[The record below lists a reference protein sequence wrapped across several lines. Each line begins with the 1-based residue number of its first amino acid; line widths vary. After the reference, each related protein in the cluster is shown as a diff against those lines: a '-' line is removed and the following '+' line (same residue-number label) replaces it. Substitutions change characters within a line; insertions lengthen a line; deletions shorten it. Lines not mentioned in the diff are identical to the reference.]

1 MTSLKMKMA
10 IFLAPVVFF
19 AAGYWI
25 GRYVNKRADEPDKAV
40 NAAEGERDANRLENH
55 SSKVSYDNRI
65 RRSKNCS
72 IRDFH
77 SSDVINRT
85 KMILKKQRISAANDF
100 IKNVG
105 IVDEVD
111 QKRIRDSYLEG
122 CTRFV
127 GYNGIRNVYSFKSP
141 DNSIT
146 PCENSIGLK
155 DDYDVSPQLA
165 EDSAANLVDEQE
177 LSADE
182 LRYRQ
187 MLKEEKASEV
197 VRNFDLST
205 ADLTR
210 GTNLNEGNAEVL
222 RDNLESVRRVVA
234 RSEGPAKKAEVVCK
248 FDDHLNEFLEDH
260 KVTGYNPSLEI
271 FLEAL
276 RESVGTNIEGACFDA
291 YRAKPTMYDD
301 GNGNVYEL
309 YFF

>member
-1 MTSLKMKMA
+1 MTSLNMKIA
-10 IFLAPVVFF
+10 ILLAMVVFF
-19 AAGYWI
+19 TAGYGV
-25 GRYVNKRADEPDKAV
+25 GRYGYKNAENVA
-40 NAAEGERDANRLENH
+40 NAAVGERDSHMLKNR
-55 SSKVSYDNRI
+55 SSKVSYHNRI

-85 KMILKKQRISAANDF
+85 KIILKTQRINAANDF

-105 IVDEVD
+105 ILDEED
-111 QKRIRDSYLEG
+111 QKRVRDTYLDG
-122 CTRFV
+122 CTQYV

-155 DDYDVSPQLA
+155 DDYEVSPQLA
-165 EDSAANLVDEQE
+165 DAPAVNQISEQE

-182 LRYRQ
+182 LRFRQ
-187 MLKEEKASEV
+187 MLKEDKASDV
-197 VRNFDLST
+197 VRNFDLNA

-210 GTNLNEGNAEVL
+210 GTNLSDGNAEVL
-222 RDNLESVRRVVA
+222 RENLESVRRVVA

-260 KVTGYNPSLEI
+260 GVAGYNPSLEI

-301 GNGNVYEL
+301 GHGNVYEL

>member
-1 MTSLKMKMA
+1 MRSL
-10 IFLAPVVFF
+10 
-19 AAGYWI
+19 
-25 GRYVNKRADEPDKAV
+25 R
-40 NAAEGERDANRLENH
+40 
-55 SSKVSYDNRI
+55 
-65 RRSKNCS
+65 
-72 IRDFH
+72 
-77 SSDVINRT
+77 INRT
-85 KMILKKQRISAANDF
+85 RIILKKQRINAADEF
-100 IKNVG
+100 IKKAG
-105 IVDEVD
+105 IVNEVD
-111 QKRIRDSYLEG
+111 KKRVRDSYLEG
-122 CTRFV
+122 CTQYA
-127 GYNGIRNVYSFKSP
+127 GYNGIRNVHSFKSP
-141 DNSIT
+141 ENSIT

-165 EDSAANLVDEQE
+165 DTPADDQVDVQE
-177 LSADE
+177 LSVDE

-187 MLKEEKASEV
+187 MLKEDKASEV
-197 VRNFDLST
+197 VRNFDLKT

-210 GTNLNEGNAEVL
+210 GTNLNEGNAEEL

-301 GNGNVYEL
+301 GRGNVYEL